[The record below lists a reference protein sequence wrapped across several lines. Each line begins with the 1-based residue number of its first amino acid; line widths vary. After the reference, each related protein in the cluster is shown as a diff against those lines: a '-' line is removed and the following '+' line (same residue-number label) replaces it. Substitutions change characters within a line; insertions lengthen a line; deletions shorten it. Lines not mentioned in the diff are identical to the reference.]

1 MCIDTREQRRMKM
14 VYNLTQK
21 FSSVIEDP
29 RVVGIIKECGGKM
42 YMSEKRWEAALE
54 EFRASFQCMVES
66 GNPRAVTML
75 KYLILTSL
83 LSQTEVDFLGTREA
97 KVYAQNAEII
107 GMTNLKLG
115 FENNNVD
122 QIQKILADKSIN
134 LLSDPFIATYL
145 DDLLRTVR
153 LNALQQVCAPY
164 KSVKLDFL
172 AEKMNVDLN
181 EIRSLLSELILEE
194 KLEGQIDQL
203 NGYLELR
210 SREGQIAQKHRVM
223 QIWGDKLLD
232 IHKQLIKK
240 VNHKTGES
248 QDDLGMFSH

>member
-1 MCIDTREQRRMKM
+1 MKQIF
-14 VYNLTQK
+14 NLTQK

-42 YMSEKRWEAALE
+42 YMSEKRWAAALE
-54 EFRASFQCMVES
+54 EFRASFQSRVES
-66 GNPRAVTML
+66 GNPRAQTML

-97 KVYAQNAEII
+97 KIYNQDPEII
-107 GMTNLKLG
+107 GMTNLKHG
-115 FENNNVD
+115 FETNNID

-153 LNALQQVCAPY
+153 LNALQSVCAPY
-164 KSVKLDFL
+164 KTVKLDFL
-172 AEKMNVDLN
+172 AAKMNVSIE

-194 KLEGQIDQL
+194 KIEAQID
-203 NGYLELR
+203 
-210 SREGQIAQKHRVM
+210 
-223 QIWGDKLLD
+223 
-232 IHKQLIKK
+232 
-240 VNHKTGES
+240 
-248 QDDLGMFSH
+248 